1 MGNPTTNPPK
11 PANPGRR
18 VKGPYAVHT
27 NDNLCLKILS
37 RTGSVDDYVNLI
49 MDLAYTTPS
58 AINPPTLDNVPGGS
72 NNVPTIRAILHA
84 QFIKICPLWDFAKPV
99 DYSLL
104 SLAISETLTLAL
116 LHLPID
122 SLLRYKY
129 FKRSREETYR
139 A

>member
-1 MGNPTTNPPK
+1 MTELLTSNPN
-11 PANPGRR
+11 RR
-18 VKGPYAVHT
+18 IKGPYAVHT
-27 NDNLCLKILS
+27 NNNLCLKIIS
-37 RTGSVDDYVNLI
+37 RTGSVDDYVDLI
-49 MDLAYTTPS
+49 MDLAYTRPS
-58 AINPPTLDNVPGGS
+58 AINPATRDNVPGGLG
-72 NNVPTIRAILHA
+72 NVPTIRAILHA

-122 SLLRYKY
+122 SLLRYAY
-129 FKRSREETYR
+129 FNRSREETYR